1 MNSRNLRSVCVHEA
15 KVDHEHGVVQIKEAF
30 KAVYCAWD
38 HDLRGHPNC
47 PWGTSLVVSIV
58 APQGRIQRTDHWMR
72 IARGK
77 DCLIFVGILL
87 AIVCSS
93 SCQQYINYPAPVVTG
108 VSPTNVN
115 AGQPAFTLTVV
126 GSNFTPASTVLWNG
140 TPRISFFQDSGHIT
154 ANILQSDIVSPGKAQ
169 VTVETPQPGGGE
181 FQPPVDFTV
190 NPITVPVPTISSLSP
205 SGVYASTGAFT
216 LRVNGTNFV
225 STSVVTIN
233 GANHT
238 TFEVN
243 STQLTAGV
251 NASDIANAGTLQ
263 IAVFNP
269 PVPNPPAGQAPGGG
283 SSNVVSM
290 NVTNPAPQ
298 ITSISP
304 TAALINS
311 AVSASVAVTGA
322 GLVPDSVVLV
332 NGSPRITA
340 FTSSGSLTATLNAGD
355 LAASGV
361 AQIQVK
367 NPTPGGGISNPL
379 PFMVDPS
386 LTAGLP
392 MLLDYGYDGSV
403 ANSGVC
409 GTDCT
414 NGTPTLSTAGP
425 ALSQSGTTVAFA
437 SISSNLVL
445 NQRNSASQ
453 IFTRNTC
460 LGSSVCNGVNFDAS
474 VGPNQAVAN
483 GPSTEPSLSS
493 SGADVVYTSTATN
506 LTNYITIPPGHRQVY
521 WEAVCG
527 STSSCDGAVLV
538 SLGADGN
545 PGNGDSY
552 NASVSPDGQFVAFVS
567 LATNLVTGVT
577 VDGSTPQV
585 YVRTICSGAT
595 PNKPS
600 TTCTP
605 TTYLVS
611 AAYTANVVVPG
622 NAPSTHPSVASG
634 GGFVA
639 FQSSATN
646 LGSAAPNPSAQQEV
660 FVQEVCQILTTGCTT
675 PFSTI
680 ASTPDGVTPADAPS
694 IEPVISSDGRF
705 VAFASTAGN
714 LGFAIAGIQQA
725 FVRDTCETTTTGLLI
740 NGSCSPKTALVS
752 TVDGTTAA
760 NGLSENPSLGEN
772 CTATSTTSCTSGPV
786 VAFATL
792 ATNLGPNVV
801 TGVENIFVRNTCLSA
816 QAGTAC
822 SSNTTLASA
831 PSGVVPE
838 PSNGSSIMP
847 AISGDGHSV
856 AFLSSSTNMVS
867 GANTGG
873 LEHVYLGSTNF

>member
-1 MNSRNLRSVCVHEA
+1 M
-15 KVDHEHGVVQIKEAF
+15 DQ
-30 KAVYCAWD
+30 
-38 HDLRGHPNC
+38 
-47 PWGTSLVVSIV
+47 
-58 APQGRIQRTDHWMR
+58 WMR

-77 DCLIFVGILL
+77 DCLIFAGILL
-87 AIVCSS
+87 AILCSS

-108 VSPTNVN
+108 VSPTNIN

-126 GSNFTPASTVLWNG
+126 GSNFTPASAVLWNG
-140 TPRISFFQDSGHIT
+140 SARVSFFQDSAHIN

-190 NPITVPVPTISSLSP
+190 NPITVPVPTIGSLSP
-205 SGVYASTGAFT
+205 SGVFASTGAFT

-243 STQLTAGV
+243 STQLTAAV
-251 NASDIANAGTLQ
+251 SASDIANAGTLQ
-263 IAVFNP
+263 VAVFNP

-283 SSNVVSM
+283 SSNVVGM

-298 ITSISP
+298 ITSLSP

-311 AVSASVAVTGA
+311 AVSTSVTVNGV

-332 NGSPRITA
+332 NGSPHITA
-340 FTSSGSLTATLNAGD
+340 FTNSGSLTTTLNAGD
-355 LAASGV
+355 LAGSGV
-361 AQIQVK
+361 AQIQVM
-367 NPTPGGGISNPL
+367 NPTPGGGTSNPL
-379 PFMVDPS
+379 PFTVDPS

-392 MLLDYGYDGSV
+392 MLVDYGYDGSV

-414 NGTPTLSTAGP
+414 NGTPTLLTAGP
-425 ALSQSGTTVAFA
+425 TLSQNGATIAFA

-445 NQRNSASQ
+445 NQKNSASQ

-460 LGSSVCNGVNFDAS
+460 LGSTVCSSVNFDAS
-474 VGPNQAVAN
+474 VGPNEAVAN

-493 SGADVVYTSTATN
+493 SGSDLVFTSTATN
-506 LTNYITIPPGHRQVY
+506 LTNYISIPSGPRQVY
-521 WEAVCG
+521 WEPVCG
-527 STSSCDGAVLV
+527 GTTTCNGAVLV

-552 NASVSPDGQFVAFVS
+552 GASISPDGQFVAFVS

-577 VDGSTPQV
+577 VNGSTPQV
-585 YVRTICSGAT
+585 YLRTICSGAT
-595 PNKPS
+595 PNAPS
-600 TTCTP
+600 ATCTP

-611 AAYTANVVVPG
+611 AAYAANVVVPG

-660 FVQEVCQILTTGCTT
+660 FVQQVCQILTTGCTT

-680 ASTPDGVTPADAPS
+680 ASTPDGVTPADGPS
-694 IEPVISSDGRF
+694 MEPVISSDGRF
-705 VAFASTAGN
+705 VAFASSADN
-714 LGFAIAGIQQA
+714 LGFVTNGVQQA

-760 NGLSENPSLGEN
+760 NGLSENPSLGES
-772 CTATSTTSCTSGPV
+772 CAATSTTSCTSGPI

-792 ATNLGPNVV
+792 ASNLGPNVV
-801 TGVENIFVRNTCLSA
+801 TGVENIFVRNTCLSVVDTNSSSS
-816 QAGTAC
+816 GTTAC
-822 SSNTTLASA
+822 SQNTTLASA

-838 PSNGSSIMP
+838 PSNGSSIVP
-847 AISGDGHSV
+847 AINGDGHSV
-856 AFLSSSTNMVS
+856 AFLSSATNMVS

-873 LEHVYLGSTNF
+873 LEHVYIGATSF